1 MRQSNRISKGKQINP
16 TFFVFCEGKTEE
28 HYLLYLRSKY
38 KFPIDIK
45 IVKSSITEK
54 LILNYKKN
62 KPSHEKDKNYLMY
75 DLDVEGMLQKLQLI
89 KTAELISS
97 NPCFEFWYLL
107 HYQEHNAHLTSD
119 DCKRKLLLHHKT
131 YKKGTIDYKLKEKL
145 IEKQDKAV
153 HRAAK
158 LKKHQNPSSLVFQ
171 IINDIEAFR
180 RSENI

>member
-28 HYLLYLRSKY
+28 HYLLFLRSKY

-75 DLDVEGMLQKLQLI
+75 DLDVEGMLPKLQLI
-89 KTAELISS
+89 KNAELICS
-97 NPCFEFWYLL
+97 NPCFEYWYLL
-107 HYQEHNAHLTSD
+107 HYQEHNAHLTSEN
-119 DCKRKLLLHHKT
+119 CITKLLHQHKT
-131 YKKGTIDYKLKEKL
+131 YKKGTLDNKLKEKL
-145 IEKQDKAV
+145 IEKQDKAIN
-153 HRAAK
+153 RAAK
-158 LKKHQNPSSLVFQ
+158 LKKHQNPSSHVFQ
-171 IINDIEAFR
+171 IINDIKAFR
-180 RSENI
+180 KNENI